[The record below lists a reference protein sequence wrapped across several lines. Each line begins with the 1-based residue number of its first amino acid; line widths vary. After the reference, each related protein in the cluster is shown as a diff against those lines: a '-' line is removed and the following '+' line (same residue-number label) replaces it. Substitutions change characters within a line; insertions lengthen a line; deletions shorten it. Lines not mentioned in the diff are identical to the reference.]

1 MPRNAPV
8 VRAPRETSPLQAPT
22 TAFLVGNGVPLKGS
36 IRVTIRD
43 TGSFEG
49 PDKGSMRGLRVS
61 IVPVWFLVGNGGMD
75 YGDYWGIYRDY
86 HRDPFP
92 HSLLRT
98 RQMRALGFRL
108 EEVGG
113 LGDQGVLG

>member
-1 MPRNAPV
+1 
-8 VRAPRETSPLQAPT
+8 
-22 TAFLVGNGVPLKGS
+22 
-36 IRVTIRD
+36 
-43 TGSFEG
+43 
-49 PDKGSMRGLRVS
+49 
-61 IVPVWFLVGNGGMD
+61 MD
-75 YGDYWGIYRDY
+75 YGDYHWGIYRDY